1 MGVDLAGRHTTARRA
16 RTAAHDTGDPTTVAP
31 PQGQMHPGRQLAVL
45 AGIFVVLYALVFFS
59 GASGSFTDR
68 LHPKLGLDLI
78 GGTRVTMI
86 AQTAG
91 GQAPQAEQLERAR
104 QIIENRVNGRGVSEA
119 EVVTEGNENIVVSV
133 PGQNA
138 DLSSIGAAAELRF
151 RKVINRVTDASA
163 AAAANPSPGPS
174 GSATPGPSGSAT
186 PGPSGSAT
194 PQAGASPAATGTPA
208 PQASGAGGGAAV
220 APAQSAAPTAS
231 PSAGPAP
238 STSPGAGSEDPS
250 TKTPEQLRAD
260 AERKVGPAAWQAAS
274 ALTAPAELGA
284 DPTATQTYEAFGTL
298 LPEEVAALPPAMQF
312 NVPTI
317 GCQQLNQRPPG
328 SVVDPGQQAV
338 ACDDTTKYF
347 MDVAKVLGTDVSEA
361 NSVINPQNNERTVSV
376 EWKSSGQSKW
386 TALTKEAYDNAGEPK
401 CQPTAV
407 DENGRCLIGIVLDN
421 RVVSAPAVNQ
431 VQPGGTEITGQFTKA
446 AADELASNLRYGALP
461 VTFRQ
466 GESQNVSATLGTEQL
481 RAGLIA
487 AGIGMLLVM
496 VYAFFYYRL
505 LGTVI
510 FLSLILSGLL
520 VFGALVVLGR
530 QIGFTLTLAG
540 IAGFIV
546 SLGVAADSFVIYF
559 ERLKD
564 EIREG
569 RSPRSAVPRAWARA
583 RRTII
588 SANTISLLSA
598 VILYL
603 VSVGSVKG
611 FAFALGLATVLDLVV
626 VFLFRHPI
634 MTMFANTRAF
644 LSPRVSG
651 LGRVL
656 QRDDGAAAPP
666 SRSGRVKEA

>member
-1 MGVDLAGRHTTARRA
+1 MR
-16 RTAAHDTGDPTTVAP
+16 
-31 PQGQMHPGRQLAVL
+31 PGRQLAVL
-45 AGIFVVLYALVFFS
+45 AAIFVVLYALVFLS

-78 GGTRVTMI
+78 GGTRVTLI
-86 AQTAG
+86 AQTSG
-91 GQAPQAEQLERAR
+91 GRAPQKDQLERAR
-104 QIIENRVNGRGVSEA
+104 QIIENRVNGRGVAEA
-119 EVVTEGNENIVVSV
+119 EVVTEGSENIVVSV

-151 RKVINRVTDASA
+151 RKVVNQVTDSSAVPATNPSA
-163 AAAANPSPGPS
+163 APNPS
-174 GSATPGPSGSAT
+174 GSASPTPSGT
-186 PGPSGSAT
+186 AT
-194 PQAGASPAATGTPA
+194 PQAGASPGTSGTPTPA
-208 PQASGAGGGAAV
+208 ASGAGGGEAV
-220 APAQSAAPTAS
+220 APAPSSTPNPTPSASATTAS
-231 PSAGPAP
+231 PS
-238 STSPGAGSEDPS
+238 GAASGDAS
-250 TKTPEQLRAD
+250 TKTLDQLRAD
-260 AERKVGPAAWQAAS
+260 AQQKVGAAAWQAAS
-274 ALTAPAELGA
+274 ALTAPVDASTDA
-284 DPTATQTYEAFGTL
+284 TAAQTYAAFGTL
-298 LPEEVAALPPAMQF
+298 TPEEIGALPPAMQF
-312 NVPTI
+312 NVPTVS
-317 GCQQLNQRPPG
+317 CKLLNDRPPG
-328 SVVDPGQQAV
+328 SVQDPNQQAV
-338 ACDDTTKYF
+338 ACDGTTKYL
-347 MDVAKVLGTDVSEA
+347 MDKAKVLGTDVSSA

-376 EWKSSGQSKW
+376 DWKGSGQSKW
-386 TALTKEAYDNAGEPK
+386 TALTKEAFDNTAEPK
-401 CQPTAV
+401 CQQASIGP
-407 DENGRCLIGIVLDN
+407 NGHCGIGIVLDN
-421 RVVSAPAVNQ
+421 KVISAPEVIA
-431 VQPGGTEITGQFTKA
+431 VQPGGTEITGSFSKA
-446 AADELASNLRYGALP
+446 SADELASNLRYGALP
-461 VTFRQ
+461 LTFKQ

-496 VYAFFYYRL
+496 IYAFFYYRL

-598 VILYL
+598 VILYV

-611 FAFALGLATVLDLVV
+611 FAFALGMATVLDLLV

-634 MTMFANTRAF
+634 MAMFANTRAF
-644 LSPRVSG
+644 LSPKVSG

-656 QRDDGAAAPP
+656 QREDSGTPAS
-666 SRSGRVKEA
+666 SRTGRVKEA